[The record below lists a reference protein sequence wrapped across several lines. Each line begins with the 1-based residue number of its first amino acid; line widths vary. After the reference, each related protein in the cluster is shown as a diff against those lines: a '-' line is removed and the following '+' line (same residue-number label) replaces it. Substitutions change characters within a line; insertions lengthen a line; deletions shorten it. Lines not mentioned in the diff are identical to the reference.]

1 MRKFKN
7 IFPVFILAIFL
18 CFAFFIISCDNYK
31 SEEFEISALDSKAC
45 QQLKSADSLGVDTV
59 TVRSLASFDSTI
71 AVDTM
76 LYNLDSVLVDTTIYL
91 TWTDEIIYDTLTW
104 QLKSKY
110 ISPILETLIA
120 NNLTVT
126 NTAENKIKLITLG
139 TADTNYVALQ
149 SSSSS
154 LTFFFDQSVT
164 INLINGDGAVTTVSD
179 KTMPLETAAGCT
191 KLNAQDIEVPLIQAR
206 YTIGVPS
213 NPALLQ
219 VIKNEQTELR
229 TIHMSIL

>member
-18 CFAFFIISCDNYK
+18 CVAFFIISCDNYK

-45 QQLKSADSLGVDTV
+45 QQLKRADSLGVDTV
-59 TVRSLASFDSTI
+59 TTVLLADFDSTW
-71 AVDTM
+71 VD
-76 LYNLDSVLVDTTIYL
+76 S
-91 TWTDEIIYDTLTW
+91 IIYDPVTKTY
-104 QLKSKY
+104 SEVTA
-110 ISPILETLIA
+110 ILDSLIA
-120 NNLTVT
+120 NDIIVT
-126 NTAENKIKLITLG
+126 NTATNKIKLITLG

-149 SSSSS
+149 SSSGS

-164 INLINGDGAVTTVSD
+164 INLINEDGAVTTVSD

-191 KLNAQDIEVPLIQAR
+191 KLNEQDIEIPLIQAR

>member
-18 CFAFFIISCDNYK
+18 CVAFFIISCDNYK

-45 QQLKSADSLGVDTV
+45 QQLKRADSLGVDTV
-59 TVRSLASFDSTI
+59 TTVLLADFDSTW
-71 AVDTM
+71 VD
-76 LYNLDSVLVDTTIYL
+76 S
-91 TWTDEIIYDTLTW
+91 IIYDPVTKTY
-104 QLKSKY
+104 SEVNA
-110 ISPILETLIA
+110 ILDSLIA
-120 NNLTVT
+120 NDIIVT
-126 NTAENKIKLITLG
+126 NTATNKIKLITLG

-149 SSSSS
+149 SSSGS

-164 INLINGDGAVTTVSD
+164 INLINEDGAVTTVSD

-191 KLNAQDIEVPLIQAR
+191 KLNEQDIEIPLIQAR